1 VVAEVNIED
10 AGEDRIMKTE
20 VGRTRTNE
28 SENGALLQR
37 KTTGIPIIE
46 VNIRLRNIV
55 AVTEVCIICLGRSLF

>member
-1 VVAEVNIED
+1 MVAEVNIED

-28 SENGALLQR
+28 SENGALLLR
-37 KTTGIPIIE
+37 KTTGIIE

-55 AVTEVCIICLGRSLF
+55 TVTEVCTICLGRSFF

>member
-1 VVAEVNIED
+1 MVAEVNIGD

-28 SENGALLQR
+28 SENGALPQR

-55 AVTEVCIICLGRSLF
+55 TVTEVCTICLGRSFF